1 MEEIEKLKEEL
12 YFIMKELTI
21 QHTEMVR
28 AFIKKH
34 YNYVGTY
41 NELNGR
47 RKNIL
52 NKLNQLRLKYW
63 YWK

>member
-1 MEEIEKLKEEL
+1 MEEIKKLKEEL
-12 YFIMKELTI
+12 SFIMKELTI
-21 QHTEMVR
+21 QHAEMVR
-28 AFIKKH
+28 AFRKKH
-34 YNYVGTY
+34 YNHVSTY
-41 NELNGR
+41 NELNDR

>member
-1 MEEIEKLKEEL
+1 MKEIEKLKEEL

-28 AFIKKH
+28 AFRKKH
-34 YNYVGTY
+34 YNHVSTY